1 MIVHVL
7 YITCVCIYIY
17 NMVCMICSILSH
29 ITIAIVIYLFC
40 DCIYESESEV
50 TQSCS
55 TLCDPMDCSPARLL
69 CL

>member
-1 MIVHVL
+1 MIVDVYI
-7 YITCVCIYIY
+7 YITCVCVY
-17 NMVCMICSILSH
+17 NMVCVICSILSH
-29 ITIAIVIYLFC
+29 ITIAIAMYLFC
-40 DCIYESESEV
+40 DHIYESESEV